1 MGLNRDD
8 PAKPEGA
15 SRGAAGSSD
24 LSRELTAFTPS
35 PGAGSRGP
43 HSASIARGTTLD
55 HFEVLELLGA
65 GGFGEVYRA
74 RDTRLERMVAIKVL
88 PEDFARDAERR
99 ERFRREAIA
108 ASGLKHPNICTVYE
122 LVEANGRHLIVM
134 ELVEGKTL
142 HALLANG
149 PLPVGEALPIAL
161 QIADAIA
168 AAHRAGIL
176 HRDIKSGNIAL
187 DDRGQV
193 KVFDFGLAKL
203 FGTAPEKTEG
213 PTEAR
218 LTDEGAS
225 LGTIT
230 HMSPEQLL
238 GKAVDRR
245 SDLFSF
251 GVVLYE
257 MVTGRL
263 PFLGSTTIAVADAI
277 LHGEPRDL
285 GDAPVPEK
293 LKAIIRKLLEKD
305 PEKRYASAEDVHA
318 ELKVLADSLAP
329 GRKARLSRNTRIAL
343 VAAGLVAIATAGWLW
358 HRASRTRWARETAL
372 PEIGRLLAED
382 DFTKAA
388 GLAQESR
395 RVLPNN
401 PALEKLWMQATL
413 EVSPVTDPPGAD
425 VSYRPMRGQPP
436 AWESVGRTPLL
447 KIRVPK
453 GFYLWRFTRAGFI
466 PAYRICPTWSL
477 IFPGADIL
485 TVRLDPE
492 GSLPAGMI
500 RVPGGKIDLATP
512 GLDQLPSVGLDD
524 YLIDRTE
531 VTNAEYQKFVDAGGY
546 RTRDF
551 WKQPL
556 VRGGRTLTWDE
567 AIALFR
573 DTTGQPGPAT
583 WELGHFAKGQER
595 YPVAGVSWYEAAA
608 YAEFTGK
615 SLPTVYHWNWAAQT
629 RASMLIVPGSNFSG
643 TGTVPVGGDGAL
655 SGFGTADM
663 AGNVKEWCWN
673 ESAEGKRYILGGGF
687 GEPTYMFIDQDAQS
701 PWDRRPNY
709 GFRCVKL
716 FSPTP
721 SEAVGRIEGNFR
733 DYSKEKPASDELFR
747 AYKGLYAYDK
757 GELNAR
763 VEATETTEDWT
774 REKVSFNAA
783 YGNERVIAYLY
794 LPKNVAPPWQTVV
807 YFPGSDAIYT
817 DTFALSPW
825 PEFVPKSGR
834 ALLVP
839 VYKGT
844 YERRDQLKTDNPEQ
858 TALWR
863 DHVIEWSKDLGRSLD
878 YLQTRKDI
886 ESEKLAYFGWS
897 WGGATGPILLA
908 VENRFRAAI
917 LGSGGLEF
925 QKALP
930 EADQINFVP
939 RVKVPVLMLNGR
951 YDHFFPVESSQVP
964 LYRLLGTPEKD
975 KKHVLYE
982 TGHAPPRKEV
992 IRESL
997 DWLDKYLGPVKR

>member
-43 HSASIARGTTLD
+43 HAALIARGTTLD

-88 PEDFARDAERR
+88 PEDFAQDAERR

-203 FGTAPEKTEG
+203 FATAPEKTEG

-263 PFLGSTTIAVADAI
+263 PFLGSTTVAVADAI
-277 LHGEPRDL
+277 LHAEPRDF
-285 GDAPVPEK
+285 GESPVPEG
-293 LKAIIRKLLEKD
+293 LKAIIRKLLQKD
-305 PEKRYASAEDVHA
+305 PGRRFESAEQ
-318 ELKVLADSLAP
+318 VLEALRALQVAMAP
-329 GRKARLSRNTRIAL
+329 ARASHLSRNSRILIAAAAVAVVAL
-343 VAAGLVAIATAGWLW
+343 GALAWRSAE
-358 HRASRTRWARETAL
+358 RTRRAREAMPEIARLVNAGEFPQAAALLREARVAL
-372 PEIGRLLAED
+372 PGNA
-382 DFTKAA
+382 
-388 GLAQESR
+388 
-395 RVLPNN
+395 
-401 PALEKLWMQATL
+401 ALEKLWTDATS
-413 EVSPVTDPPGAD
+413 ECSVESEPPGAD
-425 VSYRPMRGQPP
+425 VSIRPYRGNPDLWETLGQ
-436 AWESVGRTPLL
+436 TPLL
-447 KIRVPK
+447 KVRVPRDYYVWK
-453 GFYLWRFTRAGFI
+453 ISKQGFRVSYTITLR
-466 PAYRICPTWSL
+466 SL
-477 IFPGADIL
+477 NRKF
-485 TVRLDPE
+485 RLDPE
-492 GSLPAGMI
+492 ASLPPEMV
-500 RVPGGKIDLATP
+500 RVPGDEKVGLYIP
-512 GLDQLPSVGLDD
+512 GLDQAPPVSLDD
-524 YLIDRTE
+524 YLIDRHE
-531 VTNAEYQKFVDAGGY
+531 VTNEEYRKFVDAGGY
-546 RTRDF
+546 GNREF
-551 WKQPL
+551 WKQPF
-556 VRGGRTLTWDE
+556 VRDGRTIPWE
-567 AIALFR
+567 QGVAVFR
-573 DTTGQPGPAT
+573 DTTGRPGPAT
-583 WELGHFAKGQER
+583 WEVGAFQKGLEKH
-595 YPVAGVSWYEAAA
+595 PVGGVSWYEAAA
-608 YAEFTGK
+608 YAAFAGK
-615 SLPTVYHWNWAAQT
+615 SLPTVYHWNLAAQPWFG
-629 RASMLIVPGSNFSG
+629 MLILPGSNFRSG
-643 TGTVPVGGDGAL
+643 GTRPVGEPGSL
-655 SGFGTADM
+655 SGFGTTDM
-663 AGNVKEWCWN
+663 AGNVKEWCLN
-673 ESAEGKRYILGGGF
+673 ESGGGRRYILGGGF
-687 GEPTYMFIDQDAQS
+687 GEPEYMFVDQDAQS
-701 PWDRRPNY
+701 PWERKPNF

-716 FSPTP
+716 STP
-721 SEAVGRIEGNFR
+721 PPPAAFARFEPAFR
-733 DYSKEKPASDELFR
+733 DYGKEKPVSDEVFR

-763 VEATETTEDWT
+763 VEETLSAPDWT

-783 YGNERVIAYLY
+783 YGNERVIVYLY
-794 LPKNVAPPWQTVV
+794 LPKNASPPFQTVV
-807 YFPGSDAIYT
+807 YFPGSNVIFQDRFDDAQSVI
-817 DTFALSPW
+817 W
-825 PEFVPKSGR
+825 EFIPKSGR
-834 ALLVP
+834 ALMFP
-839 VYKGT
+839 IYKST
-844 YERRDQLKTDNPEQ
+844 FERRDGLKGDTPEP

-863 DHVIEWSKDLGRSLD
+863 DHTIMWSKDFGRSLD
-878 YLQTRKDI
+878 YLETRKDVDAT
-886 ESEKLAYFGWS
+886 KLGYYGFS
-897 WGGATGPILLA
+897 WGSAVAPILLSGEDR
-908 VENRFRAAI
+908 VRVAI
-917 LGSGGLEF
+917 LGVGGLEF
-925 QKALP
+925 QKTLP
-930 EADQINFVP
+930 EVDQINFVTRMKTP
-939 RVKVPVLMLNGR
+939 ALLLNGR
-951 YDHFFPVESSQVP
+951 YDFFFPVESSQVP
-964 LYRLLGTPEKD
+964 FFRLLGASEKD
-975 KKHVLYE
+975 KRQVIFDS
-982 TGHAPPRKEV
+982 GHMVPAKDL